1 MIKNKRNFILLM
13 LITIISLGGCKD
25 CGTDPPPMGPSDTE
39 IIYPEDE
46 DTLSNA
52 LIKFEWTGSKNPDK
66 YSYKLNEGNWS
77 DWTTDTT
84 TEFFLDD
91 TEHTFWAKSRNQFG
105 EDKSPDSVIF
115 YVDAIK
121 GPALWIKN
129 RKTEAPVSLPCS
141 IKVYVEDVTNLM
153 LGYIKLMYEN
163 SKIKIG
169 SIIADTTFL
178 TKNGGDI
185 QIIPEFN
192 DSLPYLEVTIGVVGG
207 EPKGVSGTG
216 SLFTIN
222 FLLKVS
228 DSTEIA
234 FSSET
239 EIRDALNNPILLT
252 GGMLSGKIIPE
263 E

>member
-13 LITIISLGGCKD
+13 LIAIISLGGCKD
-25 CGTDPPPMGPSDTE
+25 CGTAPPLGPPDTE
-39 IIYPEDE
+39 IIYPENG

-52 LIKFEWTGSKNPDK
+52 LIKFEWKGLNNPDK
-66 YSYKLNEGNWS
+66 YCYKLDEETWS
-77 DWTTDTT
+77 GWTKDTT
-84 TEFFLDD
+84 AEFFLD
-91 TEHTFWAKSRNQFG
+91 EGSHTFTAKARNKMNS
-105 EDKSPDSVIF
+105 EDKSPAVCSF
-115 YVDAIK
+115 YIDAIK

-141 IKVYVEDVTNLM
+141 IKVYAENVTNLM

-178 TKNGGDI
+178 TKNGGEI

-239 EIRDALNNPILLT
+239 EIRDTLNNPIPLD
-252 GGMLSGKIIPE
+252 GGMWSCSIIPE
-263 E
+263 